1 MAMWARRRIQRYLDE
16 NSAFV
21 SQSTLHDW
29 VQRLNTISDDYVATE
44 WEVGLLNGFAT
55 VGAVQH
61 EPALGKK
68 RIDLVFTSSD
78 RKFSF
83 GADIA
88 AVSDQQLHREN
99 PVEAFWEELSQRA
112 KKANVRTGGFSF
124 HVAEKRQPTYLGSGN
139 QRSLLLPSPSGF
151 GTHIFNSGWQEFI
164 RVVKSHPDRSHEYT
178 ARSKSP
184 AVLVSIAY
192 HPGKFGIFQG
202 QHGSYTGATVVD
214 DNPLFNALKVKARQ
228 LKKSAYTGPR
238 GVIICDGGS
247 RMLTSWPDWSTYSL
261 DQVVAEFFRQHR
273 SVDFVAIIAIKQ
285 GSSWGHNEYGY
296 HPRSFVPKRSAL
308 FGSDLAALIAEVVR
322 RLPPIQLTPE
332 NAVRVMKWK
341 KSKRYG
347 PLGGWSM
354 GGNKIKISARDLL
367 ALMAG
372 RLDQD
377 RFVKG
382 YDAGGGNFFE
392 LCLKRGQ
399 LITNASVER
408 TPDEDD
414 DWVTFEFGEPD
425 SAVAPYSEPTS
436 KVKG

>member
-29 VQRLNTISDDYVATE
+29 VQRLNTVSDDYVATE

-78 RKFSF
+78 RKLSF

-99 PVEAFWEELSQRA
+99 PVEAFWEELRRRA
-112 KKANVRTGGFSF
+112 RKANVRTGGFSF
-124 HVAEKRQPTYLGSGN
+124 HVAEKRLPTYLGSGN

-151 GTHIFNSGWQEFI
+151 GTHIFNSGWEEFI

-202 QHGSYTGATVVD
+202 QHGSYTGATVVN

-285 GSSWGHNEYGY
+285 GSSWGHNEYVY

-354 GGNKIKISARDLL
+354 GGKKIKISARDLL
-367 ALMAG
+367 A
-372 RLDQD
+372 
-377 RFVKG
+377 
-382 YDAGGGNFFE
+382 
-392 LCLKRGQ
+392 
-399 LITNASVER
+399 
-408 TPDEDD
+408 
-414 DWVTFEFGEPD
+414 
-425 SAVAPYSEPTS
+425 
-436 KVKG
+436 